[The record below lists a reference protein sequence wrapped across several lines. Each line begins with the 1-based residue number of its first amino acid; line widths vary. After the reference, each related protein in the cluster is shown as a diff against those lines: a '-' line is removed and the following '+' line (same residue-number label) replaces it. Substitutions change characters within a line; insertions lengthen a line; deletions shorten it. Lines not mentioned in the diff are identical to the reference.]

1 MNFVDAPPFF
11 ARRYAKI
18 GAFSLWVTGAS
29 GTAAEEPVNIDEE
42 MRV

>member
-1 MNFVDAPPFF
+1 MNFVDTQPFLH
-11 ARRYAKI
+11 ADMQI

-29 GTAAEEPVNIDEE
+29 ETAAEEPVNIDEE